1 MNFLNQ
7 YNHPKNIRFP
17 FFKKAIE
24 IAINRKLKIIVE
36 TGTSRGKQKF
46 FFFTRMNWKDGMST
60 LMFADFAHQIKGEL
74 HSCDISQKNIDN
86 ARNFTKQFNQ
96 NTFFYTNDSVDFLKN
111 FNKEIDFLYLDSFD
125 GHDVELASQHQ
136 LKEAK
141 ESINKLSKNCLIL
154 LDDKGAKTIY
164 SLDFFIKNNLSII
177 GESDNQILLSK

>member
-1 MNFLNQ
+1 MNFLSK

-17 FFKKAIE
+17 FFKKAID
-24 IAINRKLKIIVE
+24 IAIDRKLKIIVE
-36 TGTSRGKQKF
+36 TGTSRGKEKF
-46 FFFTRMNWKDGMST
+46 FFFKRMNWKDGMST

-74 HSCDISQKNIDN
+74 HSCDISQKNIEN
-86 ARNFTKQFNQ
+86 ARHFTKQFKQ
-96 NTFFYTNDSVDFLKN
+96 NIFFYINDSVDFLKN

-141 ESINKLSKNCLIL
+141 ESINKLSRNSLIL

-164 SLDFFIKNNLSII
+164 SLDFFIKNNFSILD
-177 GESDNQILLSK
+177 ESYNQILLSK

>member
-1 MNFLNQ
+1 MNFLSK

-24 IAINRKLKIIVE
+24 IAIDRKLKIIVE
-36 TGTSRGKQKF
+36 TGTSRGKEKF
-46 FFFTRMNWKDGMST
+46 FFFKRMNWKDGMST

-74 HSCDISQKNIDN
+74 HSCDISQKNIEN
-86 ARNFTKQFNQ
+86 ARDFTKQFKQ
-96 NTFFYTNDSVDFLKN
+96 NIFFYINDSVDFLKN

-141 ESINKLSKNCLIL
+141 ESINKLSRNSLIL

-164 SLDFFIKNNLSII
+164 SLDFFIKNNFSILD
-177 GESDNQILLSK
+177 ESYNQILLSK